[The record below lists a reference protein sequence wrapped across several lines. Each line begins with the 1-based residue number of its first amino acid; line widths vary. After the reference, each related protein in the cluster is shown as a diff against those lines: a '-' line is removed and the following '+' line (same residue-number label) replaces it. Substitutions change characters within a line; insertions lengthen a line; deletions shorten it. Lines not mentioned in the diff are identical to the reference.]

1 MPVRKLVFGLFRRVV
16 RAIVYG
22 LVGGFTV
29 LIIGAVLY
37 LNSRPDL
44 KVWHQADLDAEF
56 TEDSPVH
63 SFEEYLELEERL
75 FAQLEDR
82 VFAQVQPADKY
93 DINRYNSG
101 SLSDPARWPTNW
113 NHSFELTVDSPRAG
127 VLLLH
132 GMSDSPYSL
141 RSLGQRLQAS
151 GASVLGLRIPGHGT
165 APVGLTGVSWED
177 MAAAV
182 QLAMEHLHDTLGDKP
197 VYIVGYS
204 NGAALAVHYALSALE
219 DPVLPPVSGLV
230 LFSPAI
236 GVSPAAAFAVWQ
248 SRLGHLLGLKKL
260 EWNSLLP
267 EYDPFKY
274 GSFAVNAGDLVYRLT
289 TEIQSH
295 FDTLGEADLKRFP
308 RVLAFQSVVDGTVSV
323 KDLLHGLFERLPV
336 GGHELVLFDINRMTE
351 FEYILAKDPGPQLDA
366 LLGNDDLSF
375 AVSVVTNRDETSRDI
390 VIQRKEAGD
399 AEVTTMV
406 TEFTWPEDV
415 YSLSHIALPMPAQY
429 PLYGGP
435 DAGKSPGIHL
445 GNLTLRG
452 ERGVLRVSA
461 SDMLRIRWN
470 PFYPYLEQKALDF
483 MRLTP

>member
-1 MPVRKLVFGLFRRVV
+1 MKKLALGIFRRIVK
-16 RAIVYG
+16 AIVYG
-22 LVGGFTV
+22 LVGAFFV
-29 LIIGAVLY
+29 LLIGAVLY
-37 LNSRPDL
+37 LNNRPDL
-44 KVWHQADLDAEF
+44 KIWHQADLDAEF
-56 TEDSPVH
+56 TVDSPVH
-63 SFEEYLELEERL
+63 SFTEYLALEERL
-75 FAQLEDR
+75 FAQLKQR
-82 VFAQVQPADKY
+82 VYAQIQPVDKHA
-93 DINRYNSG
+93 INRYNSG
-101 SLSDPARWPTNW
+101 SRSDPDSWPTNW

-165 APVGLTGVSWED
+165 APVGLTGVRWDD

-182 QLAMEHLHDTLGDKP
+182 QLAMQHLHNTLGDKP

-204 NGAALAVHYALSALE
+204 NGAALAVHYALSALK
-219 DPVLPPVSGLV
+219 DPDLPPVSGLV

-248 SRLGHLLGLKKL
+248 ARLGHLLGLQKL
-260 EWNSLLP
+260 EWNTLLP

-295 FDTLGEADLKRFP
+295 FDTLSEADLKRFP
-308 RVLAFQSVVDGTVSV
+308 RVLAFQSAVDGTVSV
-323 KDLLHGLFERLPV
+323 PDLVRGLFERLPA
-336 GGHELVLFDINRMTE
+336 GGHELVLFDINRITGLKH
-351 FEYILAKDPGPQLDA
+351 ILAKDPALKIDA
-366 LLGNDDLSF
+366 LLGDAGLSF
-375 AVSVVTNRDETSRDI
+375 AVSVATNRDETSRDV
-390 VIQRKEAGD
+390 VIRYKAAGD
-399 AEVTTMV
+399 AEVTTTA
-406 TEFTWPEDV
+406 TEFSWPEEL
-415 YSLSHIALPMPAQY
+415 YSLSHLAMPMPAQD

-435 DAGKSPGIHL
+435 DAGKSPGVSL
-445 GNLTLRG
+445 GNLALRG

-470 PFYPYLEQKALDF
+470 PFYPYLEQRTLDF
-483 MRLTP
+483 MRLAP

>member
-1 MPVRKLVFGLFRRVV
+1 MKKLVLGIFGRIVKAV
-16 RAIVYG
+16 VYG
-22 LVGGFTV
+22 LIGGFTV

-44 KVWHQADLDAEF
+44 KVWHQAKLDAEF
-56 TEDSPVH
+56 TVDSPVH
-63 SFEEYLELEERL
+63 SFEEYLALEERL

-82 VFAQVQPADKY
+82 VYEQVQPVDKH
-93 DINRYNSG
+93 DTSRYTRG

-141 RSLGQRLQAS
+141 RNLGQRLQAS

-182 QLAMEHLHDTLGDKP
+182 QLAMQHLHDTLGDKP
-197 VYIVGYS
+197 IYIVGYS
-204 NGAALAVHYALSALE
+204 NGSALAVHYALSALE
-219 DPVLPPVSGLV
+219 DPILPPVSGLV

-248 SRLGHLLGLKKL
+248 SRLGHLLGLQKL

-289 TEIQSH
+289 AEIQSH

-308 RVLAFQSVVDGTVSV
+308 RVLAFQSAVDGTVSV
-323 KDLLHGLFERLPV
+323 NDLVHGLFERLPV
-336 GGHELVLFDINRMTE
+336 GGHELVLFDINRMSE
-351 FEYILAKDPGPQLDA
+351 FVYILAKNPAPQLNA
-366 LLGNDDLSF
+366 LLASDDLSF
-375 AVSVVTNRDETSRDI
+375 ALSVVTNRDETSRDI
-390 VIQRKEAGD
+390 VIQHKEASD
-399 AEVTTMV
+399 AEVTTLA
-406 TEFTWPEDV
+406 TEFSWPEDI
-415 YSLSHIALPMPAQY
+415 YSLSHIALPMPAQD

-435 DAGKSPGIHL
+435 DAGKSPGMQL
-445 GNLTLRG
+445 GNLVLRG

-470 PFYPYLEQKALDF
+470 PFYPFLEQRTLDF

>member
-1 MPVRKLVFGLFRRVV
+1 MRKLAFGIIRRVV
-16 RAIVYG
+16 KAIIYG

-29 LIIGAVLY
+29 LVIGAVLY
-37 LNSRPDL
+37 LNSRPEL

-56 TEDSPVH
+56 TKESPIH
-63 SFEEYLELEERL
+63 SFDEYLALEERL
-75 FAQLEDR
+75 FAQLED
-82 VFAQVQPADKY
+82 QVYAKIQPADKHETS
-93 DINRYNSG
+93 RYSRG

-113 NHSFELTVDSPRAG
+113 NHSFELSADSPRAG

-141 RSLGQRLQAS
+141 RSLGQCLQAS

-182 QLAMEHLHDTLGDKP
+182 QLAMQHLHDTLGDKP

-204 NGAALAVHYALSALE
+204 NGSALAVNYALSALD
-219 DPVLPPVSGLV
+219 DPGLPPVSGLI

-295 FDTLGEADLKRFP
+295 FDTMGEADLKRFP

-323 KDLLHGLFERLPV
+323 KDLVHGLFERLPV

-351 FEYILAKDPGPQLDA
+351 YEYILAKDPGPQLDA
-366 LLGNDDLSF
+366 LLGNAGLSF
-375 AVSVVTNRDETSRDI
+375 AVSVVTNRDKTSSDI
-390 VIQRKEAGD
+390 IVRHREASD
-399 AEVTTMV
+399 AEITTTA
-406 TEFTWPEDV
+406 TEFSWPAEI
-415 YSLSHIALPMPAQY
+415 YSLSHIALPMPAQD
-429 PLYGGP
+429 PLYGGL

-445 GNLTLRG
+445 GNLVLRG

-470 PFYPYLEQKALDF
+470 PFYPYLEQRALDF

>member
-1 MPVRKLVFGLFRRVV
+1 VKMLALGIIKRVV
-16 RAIVYG
+16 KAAVYG

-29 LIIGAVLY
+29 LLIAVVLY

-63 SFEEYLELEERL
+63 SFAEYLALEERL
-75 FAQLEDR
+75 FAQLEER
-82 VFAQVQPADKY
+82 VYAQIQPEDKHNV
-93 DINRYNSG
+93 NRYNSG
-101 SLSDPARWPTNW
+101 SWSDPARWPTNW
-113 NHSFELTVDSPRAG
+113 NHSFELSADSPRAG

-141 RSLGQRLQAS
+141 RNLGQHLQKS
-151 GASVLGLRIPGHGT
+151 GASVLGLRVPGHGT

-182 QLAMEHLHDTLGDKP
+182 QLAMQHLHDTLGDKP

-204 NGAALAVHYALSALE
+204 NGAALAVHYALSVLK
-219 DPVLPPVSGLV
+219 DPALPPVSGLV

-248 SRLGHLLGLKKL
+248 ARLGHLLRLQKL
-260 EWNSLLP
+260 EWNALLP

-295 FDTLGEADLKRFP
+295 FDTLSATDLKRFP
-308 RVLAFQSVVDGTVSV
+308 RVLAFQSAVDGTVSV
-323 KDLLHGLFERLPV
+323 KDLVHGLFERLPV
-336 GGHELVLFDINRMTE
+336 GGHELVLFDVNRITD
-351 FEYILAKDPGPQLDA
+351 FKYILAKDPGPQIDI
-366 LLGNDDLSF
+366 LLGDADLSF
-375 AVSVVTNRDETSRDI
+375 TLSVATNRDETSRDI
-390 VIQRKEAGD
+390 VIRHKAVGD
-399 AEVTTMV
+399 AELSTEA
-406 TEFTWPEDV
+406 TEFSWPEEV
-415 YSLSHIALPMPAQY
+415 YSLSHLAMPMPAQD

-435 DAGKSPGIHL
+435 DAGKSPGIRL
-445 GNLTLRG
+445 GNLALRG

-470 PFYPYLEQKALDF
+470 PFYPYLEQRTLDF
-483 MRLTP
+483 MHLTP

>member
-1 MPVRKLVFGLFRRVV
+1 MKKLALGIFRRVV
-16 RAIVYG
+16 KAIVYG

-29 LIIGAVLY
+29 LLIGAVLY
-37 LNSRPDL
+37 LNGRPDL

-63 SFEEYLELEERL
+63 SFEEYLALEERL
-75 FAQLEDR
+75 FAQLDER
-82 VFAQVQPADKY
+82 VYAQIQPVDKHA
-93 DINRYNSG
+93 INRYSSG
-101 SLSDPARWPTNW
+101 SWSDPARWPTNW
-113 NHSFELTVDSPRAG
+113 NRSFELTVDSPRAG

-151 GASVLGLRIPGHGT
+151 GVSVLGLRIPGHGT
-165 APVGLTGVSWED
+165 APVGLTGVHWDD

-182 QLAMEHLHDTLGDKP
+182 QLAMQHLHNKLGDKP

-204 NGAALAVHYALSALE
+204 NGAALAVHYALSVLK
-219 DPVLPPVSGLV
+219 DPDLPPVSGLV

-248 SRLGHLLGLKKL
+248 ARLGHLLGLKKL

-274 GSFAVNAGDLVYRLT
+274 GSFAVNACDLVYRLT

-295 FDTLGEADLKRFP
+295 FDTLSEADLKRFP
-308 RVLAFQSVVDGTVSV
+308 RVLAFQSAVDGTVSV
-323 KDLLHGLFERLPV
+323 PDLVHGLFERLPA
-336 GGHELVLFDINRMTE
+336 GGHELVLFDINRITGLKH
-351 FEYILAKDPGPQLDA
+351 ILAKDPGPQIDA
-366 LLGNDDLSF
+366 LLTDTGLSF
-375 AVSVVTNRDETSRDI
+375 AVSLATNRDETSRDV
-390 VIQRKEAGD
+390 VIRYKAAGD
-399 AEVTTMV
+399 AEVTTTA
-406 TEFTWPEDV
+406 TEFSWPEEL
-415 YSLSHIALPMPAQY
+415 YSLSHLAMPMPAQD

-435 DAGKSPGIHL
+435 DAGESPGVRL
-445 GNLTLRG
+445 GNLALRG
-452 ERGVLRVSA
+452 ERGVLRVPA

-470 PFYPYLEQKALDF
+470 PFYPYLEQRTLDF
-483 MRLTP
+483 MHLSP

>member
-1 MPVRKLVFGLFRRVV
+1 MRKRVFGLFRRVV
-16 RAIVYG
+16 KAVVYG
-22 LVGGFTV
+22 LIGSFTV
-29 LIIGAVLY
+29 LIIGAVLF
-37 LNSRPDL
+37 LNSRPEL
-44 KVWHQADLDAEF
+44 KVWHEADLDAEF
-56 TEDSPVH
+56 TADSPVH
-63 SFEEYLELEERL
+63 SFEEYLALEERL

-82 VFAQVQPADKY
+82 VYEQVQPADQY
-93 DINRYNSG
+93 AINRYSSG

-113 NHSFELTVDSPRAG
+113 NHSFELTVASPRVG

-141 RSLGQRLQAS
+141 HSLGQRLQAS

-165 APVGLTGVSWED
+165 APVGLTRVSRED

-182 QLAMEHLHDTLGDKP
+182 QLAMRHLRDTLGDKP
-197 VYIVGYS
+197 IYIVGYS
-204 NGAALAVHYALSALE
+204 NGAALAVHYALSALD
-219 DPVLPPVSGLV
+219 DPGLPPVSGLV

-289 TEIQSH
+289 TEIQSR

-308 RVLAFQSVVDGTVSV
+308 RVLAFQSAVDGTVSV
-323 KDLLHGLFERLPV
+323 KDLVHGLFERLPA
-336 GGHELVLFDINRMTE
+336 GGHELVLFDINRLSE
-351 FEYILAKDPGPQLDA
+351 FEYLLAKDPGPQLDA
-366 LLGNDDLSF
+366 LLGNAGLSF
-375 AVSVVTNRDETSRDI
+375 AVSVVTNRDTMSRDI
-390 VIQRKEAGD
+390 VIRHKEAGD
-399 AEVTTMV
+399 AEVTTTA
-406 TEFTWPEDV
+406 TEFSWPEHV
-415 YSLSHIALPMPAQY
+415 YSLSHIALPIPAQD

-435 DAGKSPGIHL
+435 DAGKSSGVRL
-445 GNLTLRG
+445 GNLAFRG

-470 PFYPYLEQKALDF
+470 PFYPYLEQKAQDF

>member
-1 MPVRKLVFGLFRRVV
+1 MKKLALGILGRIVK
-16 RAIVYG
+16 AIVYG
-22 LVGGFTV
+22 LVGGFAV
-29 LIIGAVLY
+29 LIIGAVLH

-56 TEDSPVH
+56 KEDSPVH
-63 SFEEYLELEERL
+63 SFAEYLALEQRL
-75 FAQLEDR
+75 FAQLEER
-82 VFAQVQPADKY
+82 VNAQIEPADQH

-113 NHSFELTVDSPRAG
+113 NHSFELSVDAPRAG

-141 RSLGQRLQAS
+141 RTMGQHLQAS

-165 APVGLTGVSWED
+165 APVGLTDVRWED

-182 QLAMEHLHDTLGDKP
+182 LLAMQHLHDTLGDKP
-197 VYIVGYS
+197 IYIVGYS

-219 DPVLPPVSGLV
+219 DPGLPPVSGLV
-230 LFSPAI
+230 LLSPAI
-236 GVSPAAAFAVWQ
+236 GVSQVAAFAVWQ

-260 EWNSLLP
+260 EWNALLP

-274 GSFAVNAGDLVYRLT
+274 GSFAVNAGDQVYRLT

-295 FDTLGEADLKRFP
+295 FDTLDEADLKRFP
-308 RVLAFQSVVDGTVSV
+308 RVLAFQSGVDGTVSV
-323 KDLLHGLFERLPV
+323 PGLVRGLFERLPV
-336 GGHELVLFDINRMTE
+336 GGHELILFDINRIADL
-351 FEYILAKDPGPQLDA
+351 EYILAKDPGPYLDE
-366 LLGNDDLSF
+366 LLGNAGLSF
-375 AVSVVTNRDETSRDI
+375 AVSVVTNRDKTSRDI
-390 VIQRKEAGD
+390 VVRYKAAGD
-399 AEVTTMV
+399 TEVTTTA
-406 TEFTWPEDV
+406 TEFSWPKEV
-415 YSLSHIALPMPAQY
+415 YSLSHLAPMPAQD

-435 DAGKSPGIHL
+435 DAGKSPGVRL
-445 GNLTLRG
+445 GNIELRG

-470 PFYPYLEQKALDF
+470 PFYPYLEQRTLDF
-483 MRLTP
+483 MRLIP